1 MQRGY
6 PSRIPY
12 DDIYSRYAPLMPDFV
27 TELGAMLNGP
37 EQALRRLLLTP
48 LTADCY
54 CLLRTTYYSL
64 LPTEH
69 LLSLIHHVRRTA
81 YHVPLQALRPSQFV
95 EAIAMA
101 FGLQDTDFQLGQH
114 KIFLRSGTRKYSW
127 SIGSIAACL
136 EEPHLCLCLPWCLHV
151 PGKAQP

>member
-37 EQALRRLLLTP
+37 EQALRPVLPTLLT
-48 LTADCY
+48 TH
-54 CLLRTTYYSL
+54 TTYYSHYL
-64 LPTEH
+64 LLTTHITYHSPFTAYYVLPT
-69 LLSLIHHVRRTA
+69 T

-114 KIFLRSGTRKYSW
+114 KIFLRSGTSKYS
-127 SIGSIAACL
+127 
-136 EEPHLCLCLPWCLHV
+136 
-151 PGKAQP
+151 